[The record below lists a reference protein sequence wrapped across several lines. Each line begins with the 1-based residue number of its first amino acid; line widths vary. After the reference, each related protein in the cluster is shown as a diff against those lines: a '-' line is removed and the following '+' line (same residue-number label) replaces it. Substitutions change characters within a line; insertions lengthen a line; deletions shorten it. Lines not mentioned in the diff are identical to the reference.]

1 MLKVFPLCQYTAEV
15 EKVVVIKIT
24 RTCVRK
30 VMETA
35 TLIMIVLEFYNV
47 VTTTALASTQLE
59 VVNGMLRMT
68 AVKEGVHLN
77 IPVKKEEASV

>member
-1 MLKVFPLCQYTAEV
+1 MLKVFPLCLYTAEV

-68 AVKEGVHLN
+68 AVKEGVHLS

>member
-15 EKVVVIKIT
+15 EKVVVIEIT

>member
-47 VTTTALASTQLE
+47 VTTTVLASTQLE